1 MIHFNN
7 QKKDRCSILHCAF
20 SKAPTHT
27 NDFIVSIEIN
37 VRQRGTSQKR
47 VYVMVTKATS
57 LRENR
62 DKG

>member
-7 QKKDRCSILHCAF
+7 QKKERYSILHCAF

-27 NDFIVSIEIN
+27 NDLIVSIEIN
-37 VRQRGTSQKR
+37 VRQRGTSQKS
-47 VYVMVTKATS
+47 VYIMVTKATS